1 MVFLIIAQRL
11 LSVKVDWLLIF
22 KAVSALRE
30 QVYLSQRL
38 VMNNGALTEQ
48 WCANFLI
55 IDKAFW
61 VLDIESIVLHCMV
74 AMSNILQSS
83 LSSCWRVLLQ
93 TFLSPDTGTNWVIY
107 KDRFLWL
114 IDARGLL

>member
-22 KAVSALRE
+22 KVVSALRE

-48 WCANFLI
+48 WCA
-55 IDKAFW
+55 D
-61 VLDIESIVLHCMV
+61 
-74 AMSNILQSS
+74 
-83 LSSCWRVLLQ
+83 
-93 TFLSPDTGTNWVIY
+93 
-107 KDRFLWL
+107 
-114 IDARGLL
+114 